1 MADLPNG
8 MGRDI
13 HGDGDS
19 VHGDEHSS
27 DDGRSSAARSMPS
40 YADSMA
46 SGFPGDLE
54 TNILGDTTM
63 RPPMRTIPISRDSR
77 TATGT
82 VQPRT
87 MGPTMIRK
95 DRNKERSESFAETG
109 VTNGLKQIS
118 MIT

>member
-1 MADLPNG
+1 MAYLPNG
-8 MGRDI
+8 RGRDI

-54 TNILGDTTM
+54 TNILGDTTL
-63 RPPMRTIPISRDSR
+63 RPPDENDSDFEGF
-77 TATGT
+77 TDGDWHGATQDDGANDDSKGSKQGT
-82 VQPRT
+82 FGVLC
-87 MGPTMIRK
+87 GNWG
-95 DRNKERSESFAETG
+95 NKWSEQKS
-109 VTNGLKQIS
+109 Q
-118 MIT
+118 

>member
-1 MADLPNG
+1 MAYLPNG
-8 MGRDI
+8 MRRDI

-54 TNILGDTTM
+54 TNILGDITL
-63 RPPMRTIPISRDSR
+63 RPPDENDSGFEGF
-77 TATGT
+77 TDGDWHGATQDDGANDDSKGSK
-82 VQPRT
+82 Q
-87 MGPTMIRK
+87 
-95 DRNKERSESFAETG
+95 
-109 VTNGLKQIS
+109 VTF
-118 MIT
+118 